1 MDHSAHQRELLAH
14 ARCGRCAERVSRT
27 SILQEAEC
35 EHCGS
40 PLVLQGGDIL
50 GDLQARRLKWR
61 LFGYGLV
68 ALASFVAGFV
78 PLLQVGV
85 QLVALFVLHVVVLRR
100 GLKWLAPGR
109 RILTRMSIK
118 LFGAALTTVALL
130 INVAIA
136 PMVGASAF
144 ILAAVGPLLTAVYVE
159 GGLAILRRRLRRQ
172 AEDRPLGF
180 FEWALPV
187 GILVLL
193 FGSIA
198 ATAGVVA
205 GTVHLLSTL
214 DIPGISEISAWLLE
228 VAP

>member
-1 MDHSAHQRELLAH
+1 MLAH

-27 SILQEAEC
+27 AILQEAEC

-40 PLVLQGGDIL
+40 ALAVEGGDIL

-61 LFGYGLV
+61 LFGYLLV
-68 ALASFVAGFV
+68 ALASFAAGFV

-85 QLVALFVLHVVVLRR
+85 QLVALFVLHVIVLRR

-118 LFGAALTTVALL
+118 LLGAALATIALL

-136 PMVGASAF
+136 PLVGASAF
-144 ILAAVGPLLTAVYVE
+144 ILAAAGPLLTALYVE
-159 GGLAILRRRLRRQ
+159 SGLVILRRRLRRQ
-172 AEDRPLGF
+172 ADDRPIGF
-180 FEWALPV
+180 LEWALPV
-187 GILVLL
+187 SILVLL
-193 FGSIA
+193 LGAIA

-205 GTVHLLSTL
+205 ATVHLLSTL
-214 DIPGISEISAWLLE
+214 EVPGISELAAWLLE